1 MANEESFQWKC
12 HPAAEQFLVEGLAVA
27 CRANRAIEELQTSLE
42 RETST
47 RLLDWVDHL
56 IMGRSVAVEQKLQAA
71 GFVIDQTAVP
81 YRVYTHPGA
90 KLPAVLVHEDGP
102 AGKAPAVQ
110 GVAVL
115 VESIADFLLARGQT
129 AEIEGSPYS
138 GFRRCCVANGNA
150 VSLCVVERRGTR
162 TMEPQQLADKDTV
175 TYLKA
180 VEAWKTRPR
189 AMANE
194 DENMVHTL
202 QLAQQL
208 VKWVGRDV
216 AACIVAEGERDYW
229 QRRNRAAEVQK
240 NRQDR
245 LGMGWANHDH
255 HTFRSSRRQFAPL
268 VRLFEILGFHCRERF
283 YAGQEAGW
291 GAQVMEN
298 ERAGLVLF
306 LDVDLAEDE
315 VVIDFAHQPL
325 PERKDLGTIGLWC
338 ALHGDSILR
347 SGMHHLEAQFFF
359 EELTRDLAT
368 NGVGMMQPFSS
379 FPYLKQAFTQGER
392 WRVPRERIDPLEKLG
407 QITAQQAEKFR
418 SDGAIGSHLENLQRR
433 EGYKGF
439 NQKNVSFIIHK
450 TDPRHAH
457 TTTLHGD

>member
-1 MANEESFQWKC
+1 MANEEKFQWKC
-12 HPAAEQFLVEGLAVA
+12 HPAAEQLLVDGLAEV
-27 CRANRAIEELQTSLE
+27 CRLNRAIDELQTELH

-56 IMGRSVAVEQKLQAA
+56 IMGRSAEIEKKLHDA
-71 GFVIDQTAVP
+71 GFVSDQTAVP

-90 KLPAVLVHEDGP
+90 KLPCVLVHEEG
-102 AGKAPAVQ
+102 PAVQ
-110 GVAVL
+110 GVAVM
-115 VESIADFLLARGQT
+115 VESIADYLLARGQT
-129 AEIEGSPYS
+129 AEIEGSPFS
-138 GFRRCCVANGNA
+138 GYRQCCVANGGG
-150 VSLCVVERRGTR
+150 VSLCVIERRGTR
-162 TMEPQQLADKDTV
+162 TMEPQQLSAEATV

-180 VEAWKTRPR
+180 IEAWRTRPR

-194 DENMVHTL
+194 DQNMVHTL

-255 HTFRSSRRQFAPL
+255 HTFRSSRRQFASL

-298 ERAGLVLF
+298 ERSGLVLF

-315 VVIDFAHQPL
+315 VVVDFAHHPL
-325 PERKDLGTIGLWC
+325 PERKELGTIGLWC

-347 SGMHHLEAQFFF
+347 AGMHHLEAQFFF
-359 EELTRDLAT
+359 EDLTKDLAS

-379 FPYLKQAFTQGER
+379 FTYLKQAFTQGER
-392 WRVPRERIDPLEKLG
+392 WRVPDERIDDLLKAG
-407 QITAQQAEKFR
+407 KITVQQAEKFR
-418 SDGAIGSHLENLQRR
+418 TDGAIGSHLENLQRR